1 VLRTTV
7 PWMAPARRCRRA
19 WASVSLV
26 VGVCVLLAACG
37 NSNDSGA
44 GSAAGGSKL
53 IILELPFPCGLNNFA
68 KDMCD
73 GAKAA
78 EKHFPAG
85 YSLQIK
91 TAPNYDDQGA
101 FNSLIQTSLQ
111 LKPAGLL
118 VFANGAAA
126 QTPFLNQGC
135 EQGVKV
141 IFVDTAGTGVKC
153 QISFVTA
160 PNKEMGAAAA
170 KYLIE
175 HPAPGGSKKAIVV
188 SQQPGLF
195 NSNDERVA
203 GFKETIEAAG
213 YKVVQTV
220 VTSNDVTKTRTAVT
234 NAVTAHPD
242 VEAVFSANG
251 PMGNGT
257 EQALLEQP
265 DIIQLT
271 MDGNATDIPSILKG
285 SVAANVAQSPYEDA
299 KVAAELMVKAIEGE
313 SVPKFMPT
321 PIKVID
327 KSNAQAYLDAG
338 GSLRAE

>member
-1 VLRTTV
+1 VLRTMV
-7 PWMAPARRCRRA
+7 RWMAPAVLA
-19 WASVSLV
+19 VSMSAA
-26 VGVCVLLAACG
+26 LAACG
-37 NSNDSGA
+37 SSDESEA
-44 GSAAGGSKL
+44 ESAAGGSKL
-53 IILELPFPCGLNNFA
+53 ILLELPFPCGLNNFA
-68 KDMCD
+68 KDLCD

-78 EKHFPAG
+78 AEEFPDG
-85 YSLQIK
+85 YTLDIK
-91 TAPNYDDQGA
+91 TAANYNDQGA
-101 FNSLIQTSLQ
+101 FNSLVQTSLQ

-135 EQGVKV
+135 DQGVKV
-141 IFVDTAGTGVKC
+141 IFVDTGGEGVKC
-153 QISFVTA
+153 EISFVTA
-160 PNKEMGAAAA
+160 PNRDMGAAAA
-170 KYLIE
+170 EYLID
-175 HPAPGGSKKAIVV
+175 HPAPGGSKKVIVV

-195 NSNDERVA
+195 NSNDERVE
-203 GFKETIEAAG
+203 GFKETVEAAG
-213 YKVVQTV
+213 YEVVQTV
-220 VTSNDVTKTRTAVT
+220 VTSNDVTQTRTGVT

-257 EQALLEQP
+257 EQALLKQP
-265 DIIQLT
+265 NIIQLT

-285 SVAANVAQSPYEDA
+285 KVTANVAQSPYEDA
-299 KVAAELMVKAIEGE
+299 KVAAELMVKALEGE
-313 SVPKFMPT
+313 TVPKFVAT

>member
-7 PWMAPARRCRRA
+7 RWMTHARRRRRA
-19 WASVSLV
+19 CASLV
-26 VGVCVLLAACG
+26 LVAGVSVLLGACG
-37 NSNDSGA
+37 SSNDSGA
-44 GSAAGGSKL
+44 SSAGSGSKL
-53 IILELPFPCGLNNFA
+53 IVLELPFPCGLNNFA

-78 EKHFPAG
+78 AKNFPAG
-85 YSLQIK
+85 YSLQVK
-91 TAPNYDDQGA
+91 TAPNYDDQQA

-141 IFVDTAGTGVKC
+141 IFVDTAGSGVEC
-153 QISFVTA
+153 EISFVTA

-175 HPAPGGSKKAIVV
+175 HPAPGGSRKVIVV

-203 GFKETIEAAG
+203 GFKETIESAG

-242 VEAVFSANG
+242 TEAVFSANG

-257 EQALLEQP
+257 EQALQKNP

-285 SVAANVAQSPYEDA
+285 KVAANVAQSPYEDS
-299 KVAAELMVKAIEGE
+299 KVAAELMVKALEGE
-313 SVPKFMPT
+313 PVPKDVGT

>member
-1 VLRTTV
+1 MLRTMV
-7 PWMAPARRCRRA
+7 RLMARARRRSSARA
-19 WASVSLV
+19 AIACV
-26 VGVCVLLAACG
+26 VGMSGLVAACG
-37 NSNDSGA
+37 ESDDSGA
-44 GSAAGGSKL
+44 SGAAAESKL
-53 IILELPFPCGLNNFA
+53 IVLELPFPCGLNDFA

-78 EKHFPAG
+78 AEDFPAG
-85 YSLQIK
+85 YSLQVK
-91 TAPNYDDQGA
+91 TAANYNDQGA
-101 FNSLIQTSLQ
+101 FNSLVQTSLQ

-170 KYLIE
+170 EYLVE
-175 HPAPGGSKKAIVV
+175 HPAPGGSRKVIVV

-203 GFKETIEAAG
+203 GFKETVEAAG
-213 YKVVQTV
+213 YEVAQTV
-220 VTSNDVTKTRTAVT
+220 VSSNDVTQTRTGVT

-257 EQALLEQP
+257 EQALLDKP
-265 DIIQLT
+265 KVIQLT
-271 MDGNATDIPSILKG
+271 MDGNAADVPSIVEGK
-285 SVAANVAQSPYEDA
+285 VAANVAQSPYQDA
-299 KVAAELMVKAIEGE
+299 KVAAELMVKALEGG
-313 SVPKFMPT
+313 SVPELVHT
-321 PIKVID
+321 SIKVID

-338 GSLRAE
+338 ASLRDE